1 MIVYTDNQAN
11 GTGSGIILKF
21 MSFLSII
28 SLCMYVCVCVCVF
41 VYLDEALQ
49 YLIMCVIQAGV

>member
-1 MIVYTDNQAN
+1 MIVYTVNQAN
-11 GTGSGIILKF
+11 GTGNGIILKF
-21 MSFLSII
+21 MSFLSIL
-28 SLCMYVCVCVCVF
+28 SLCMYVCVF